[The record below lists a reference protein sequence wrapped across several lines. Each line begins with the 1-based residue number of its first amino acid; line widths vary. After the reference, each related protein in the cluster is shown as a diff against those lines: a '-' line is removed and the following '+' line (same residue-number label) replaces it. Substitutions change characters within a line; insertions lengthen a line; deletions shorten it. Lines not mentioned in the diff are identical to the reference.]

1 MMMRYDTMVLENEL
15 EEARKM
21 IITEN
26 DFSENLKEIIDE
38 KNFHITELLE
48 RLNEAIKKLD
58 EYEKVTALLEE
69 IKEQEKELFGHLVSV
84 SILAQQIGIW
94 AKWED
99 YELEYA
105 ALGGMLHDIGLFQT
119 IEKKKKKIPF
129 KDELQ
134 GHGYE
139 KHVTEGTHLL
149 KTLRIDQEVIKAV
162 LGHHERIDGNGF
174 PMRLSGAMVNKI
186 ARALAVADT
195 YDVYTMKQKGEY
207 GWPLLIALQRME
219 DEGSR
224 KLDSGLVQ
232 VFIEHIVEKAVGKT
246 AVLSDGS
253 TGKIVMINKYDLLYP
268 IVDCRGRSMDLSMMK
283 RVCVEDIVM

>member
-1 MMMRYDTMVLENEL
+1 
-15 EEARKM
+15 M

-48 RLNEAIKKLD
+48 RLNEAMKKLD

-69 IKEQEKELFGHLVSV
+69 IKEQEKGLFGHLVSV
-84 SILAQQIGIW
+84 SLLAQQIGVW
-94 AKWED
+94 SKWEE

-105 ALGGMLHDIGLFQT
+105 ALGGILHDIGLFPA
-119 IEKKKKKIPF
+119 IGKKKRKISF
-129 KDELQ
+129 RDELV

-139 KHVTEGTHLL
+139 KHITEETHLL
-149 KTLRIDQEVIKAV
+149 KTLKIDPEVIKAV

-174 PMRLSGAMVNKI
+174 PLRLNGGQINKI
-186 ARALAVADT
+186 ARALAVADA
-195 YDVYTMKQKGEY
+195 YDIYTMKGKGEC
-207 GWPLLIALQRME
+207 GWPILIALQKME

-224 KLDSGLVQ
+224 KLDSDLVQ
-232 VFIEHIVEKAVGKT
+232 VFVEHVVDKALNKT

-253 TGKIVMINKYDLLYP
+253 TGRIVMINKYDLLYP
-268 IVDCRGRSMDLSMMK
+268 IVECRGRTIDLSMTK
-283 RVCVEDIVM
+283 RVCVEDIVI